1 MDAAND
7 SVWAVLKD
15 RVTAQQG
22 VPFLQTCR
30 GGLRYIILKARV
42 WLLSTPPTGQQAAV
56 AFMTMFALH
65 VGFPGCSEK
74 HLEAVMVD

>member
-1 MDAAND
+1 MDAAID
-7 SVWAVLKD
+7 SVWAVSKD

-42 WLLSTPPTGQQAAV
+42 WLLSTPPTGQQAR
-56 AFMTMFALH
+56 
-65 VGFPGCSEK
+65 PGRAGESSRCDDDD
-74 HLEAVMVD
+74 V